1 MNSTTTLTA
10 AVPTEADAV
19 KRAGNQALLFIAVFK
34 LLKALLFFAVAFGL
48 LRMIHKDTAVEL
60 KKLLHVFRIDGDRE
74 IIRSLLEKST
84 SFEDKQKM
92 LTGILAAFSG
102 LMFSIEG
109 VGLLLRKKWA
119 EYFTVILT
127 SCGIPI
133 ELYEVFHRTA
143 HVANSKVLDQIVPEE
158 QRAAFAFDK
167 MMLLKIGALLLNS
180 LIVWFL
186 IAHLQRTRR
195 NEQALARE
203 EGAMPTAVGNGET
216 RAGVVP

>member
-1 MNSTTTLTA
+1 MNSTPTLPA
-10 AVPTEADAV
+10 VAVPSEAAAV
-19 KRAGNQALLFIAVFK
+19 KRAGNQALMFIAVFK

-48 LRMIHKDTAVEL
+48 LRMLHKDTAVEL
-60 KKLLHVFRIDGDRE
+60 TKLVHVFRLDSDRAY
-74 IIRSLLEKST
+74 IKTLLTKAT
-84 SFEDKQKM
+84 DIKDQQKM
-92 LTGILAAFSG
+92 FGGIAAAFSG
-102 LMFSIEG
+102 LMFCVEG

-143 HVANSKVLDQIVPEE
+143 HVANSKVLDQVVPEE
-158 QRAAFAFDK
+158 QRAAFVMDK

-186 IAHLQRTRR
+186 IAHLQRQRR
-195 NEQALARE
+195 CEQALARAE
-203 EGAMPTAVGNGET
+203 AEAPTGT
-216 RAGVVP
+216 DK